1 VSELI
6 TWIEIER
13 IKSEIGKK
21 VRKIQAGFQARCTT
35 IDYIIMHLE
44 NNSGTGQRMA
54 MDSLTSE
61 RP

>member
-21 VRKIQAGFQARCTT
+21 VRKIQVGFQARCTT
-35 IDYIIMHLE
+35 IDYIVMHLE